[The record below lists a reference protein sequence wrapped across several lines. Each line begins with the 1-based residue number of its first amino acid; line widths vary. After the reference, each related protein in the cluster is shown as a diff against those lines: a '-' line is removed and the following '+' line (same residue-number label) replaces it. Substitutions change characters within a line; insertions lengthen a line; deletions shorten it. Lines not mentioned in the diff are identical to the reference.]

1 MQNNSNIAVPDS
13 GMNRDKHPQDLSPSE
28 YSFALNATI
37 EGDDGSQL
45 KIQNEPSTLLC
56 KRFDG
61 YKVIGYKNDIAGDNT
76 YFFLVNPDN
85 NTSKITFMRSLDY
98 VKTVED
104 QLAGSGKD
112 IHRILGERLEE
123 SDGRFDEICDLMEV
137 LIEDGTCLLYTS
149 PSPRDS

>member
-1 MQNNSNIAVPDS
+1 MIIRRICYLCEKHNIVQNNSNIAVPDS
-13 GMNRDKHPQDLSPSE
+13 GMNRDKHPQDLSQSE

-76 YFFLVNPDN
+76 YFFL
-85 NTSKITFMRSLDY
+85 SIRMIIRLRSRSC
-98 VKTVED
+98 
-104 QLAGSGKD
+104 GHWIISRPW
-112 IHRILGERLEE
+112 RI
-123 SDGRFDEICDLMEV
+123 S
-137 LIEDGTCLLYTS
+137 
-149 PSPRDS
+149 

>member
-1 MQNNSNIAVPDS
+1 MIIWWIYYICEKDNVVQNNSNIAVPDS

-45 KIQNEPSTLLC
+45 KIQNAPSTLLC

-76 YFFLVNPDN
+76 YFFLSNPDD
-85 NTSKITFMRSLDY
+85 NTYKITFMRSLAY
-98 VKTVED
+98 IKT
-104 QLAGSGKD
+104 
-112 IHRILGERLEE
+112 
-123 SDGRFDEICDLMEV
+123 
-137 LIEDGTCLLYTS
+137 
-149 PSPRDS
+149 

>member
-1 MQNNSNIAVPDS
+1 VIIWWIYYICEKDNVVQNNSNIAVPDS

-76 YFFLVNPDN
+76 YFFLSNPDD
-85 NTSKITFMRSLDY
+85 NTSR
-98 VKTVED
+98 
-104 QLAGSGKD
+104 
-112 IHRILGERLEE
+112 RIIIRIG
-123 SDGRFDEICDLMEV
+123 
-137 LIEDGTCLLYTS
+137 
-149 PSPRDS
+149 

>member
-1 MQNNSNIAVPDS
+1 MIIRRICYICEKDKIVQNNSNIAVPDS

-76 YFFLVNPDN
+76 
-85 NTSKITFMRSLDY
+85 
-98 VKTVED
+98 
-104 QLAGSGKD
+104 
-112 IHRILGERLEE
+112 
-123 SDGRFDEICDLMEV
+123 
-137 LIEDGTCLLYTS
+137 
-149 PSPRDS
+149 

>member
-1 MQNNSNIAVPDS
+1 MIIRRICYLCEKHNIVQNNSNIAVPDS
-13 GMNRDKHPQDLSPSE
+13 GMNRDKHPQDLSQSE

-76 YFFLVNPDN
+76 YFFLSNPDD
-85 NTSKITFMRSLDY
+85 NTLSL
-98 VKTVED
+98 
-104 QLAGSGKD
+104 
-112 IHRILGERLEE
+112 IHI
-123 SDGRFDEICDLMEV
+123 
-137 LIEDGTCLLYTS
+137 
-149 PSPRDS
+149 